1 MSESPEEASSPSR
14 SSSYLSTPLD
24 PAVPAAAPRISS
36 MIPFQAAPLKMHQ
49 SDLRNQTITR
59 NIEATRK
66 ENQQEAAPASWLP
79 MLSLSNP
86 WRRLWDLLIMVI
98 VSYNCF
104 YIPVAVVF
112 KPEIVYEW
120 YLILTDSLI
129 DIIYAMDVLVSFRI
143 TYIDSKTG
151 DEVSNPKKV
160 IQHYLRSGAFA
171 VDLLAALPIEM
182 LDYASTGRD
191 NGWMLL
197 KLAKTIRL
205 FGLSKVLMFW
215 KTTESIKLL
224 VKLAGMLSLLAM
236 YIHLE
241 ACFWFML
248 IKQREMYVP
257 PSEFLNEHGH
267 HALYDADVFKQ
278 YSISLYTSIFMLICA
293 EIGPQTEWE
302 LLYASN
308 MIIFGQ
314 IVQAIL
320 FGEMTVVMSNLSRKS
335 IKMDNIQDSV
345 NTAMM
350 NMKLSKELRIKVN
363 DFLIASHGSLDRQS
377 EFEQFFKILSP
388 SLEREV
394 NAFIYKPIAE
404 QNVLLGGN
412 QDLADFVL
420 HHLSNLFCQPE
431 QEVVT
436 QGDEPRALYFVANGK
451 CEVEIL
457 NEHKQS
463 HRVKVLE
470 KGQHFG
476 EVALIY
482 HTIRTATVRTLTYAS
497 IASLDKEDFGTMLK
511 KFPDVGTSLKQVSA
525 KYKDSW
531 KKFLKTTL
539 SRCSYFSNLSS
550 KHMDD
555 LIYSLPTER
564 FSPNDHLFDLD
575 QTVTKAYFLLE
586 GKVETYLTTAD
597 AKLGKVKM
605 AQEEPAAG
613 RQKVQSD
620 SDISRWQSFQ
630 MRPSNRRITVKR
642 KGHIGVT
649 MEKLPL
655 DELSMGSVLCAELLL
670 VGGKTAF
677 TCKAVESTT
686 VLTLTTELLEKIC
699 KRNNAIKQEVEKK
712 RKSLIKIDSLSRQP
726 VLAAPILDYEKSFK
740 YEPTSAVPELWETR
754 KKIKSLVVRKL
765 TNKRE
770 SRKRGVPDMHTMVL
784 KMKAI
789 IVAEE
794 SGNYELAKQIANG
807 QVSPEAIH
815 AFDLLTSTEIQNPL
829 LTQFALKA
837 KEVESVMSLIHK
849 HYVDMGS
856 RCAESMKESAD
867 LESQVKEM
875 KQVLRSVGLRIGSQ

>member
-1 MSESPEEASSPSR
+1 MA
-14 SSSYLSTPLD
+14 
-24 PAVPAAAPRISS
+24 
-36 MIPFQAAPLKMHQ
+36 
-49 SDLRNQTITR
+49 
-59 NIEATRK
+59 
-66 ENQQEAAPASWLP
+66 
-79 MLSLSNP
+79 
-86 WRRLWDLLIMVI
+86 I

-104 YIPVAVVF
+104 YIPVAVIF
-112 KPEIVYEW
+112 QPEAVYEW
-120 YLILTDSLI
+120 YLILVDSVITLM
-129 DIIYAMDVLVSFRI
+129 YVLDVLVTFRL
-143 TYIDSKTG
+143 TYIDSRTG
-151 DEVSNPKKV
+151 DEISDSRKV
-160 IQHYLRSGAFA
+160 IRHYFLSGAFV
-171 VDLLAALPIEM
+171 VDVIAAIPIEM
-182 LDYASTGRD
+182 LDYANNGR
-191 NGWMLL
+191 NMSLMLL
-197 KLAKTIRL
+197 KLIKTVRL
-205 FGLSKVLMFW
+205 LGLSKVLMFW
-215 KTTESIKLL
+215 KTSESTKLL
-224 VKLAGMLSLLAM
+224 VKLAGMVLFLGM

-241 ACFWFML
+241 ACFWFMI
-248 IKQREMYVP
+248 IKQREVYVP
-257 PSEFLNEHGH
+257 PSEFLNEEGH
-267 HALYDADVFKQ
+267 HALFEAGVFKQ
-278 YSISLYTSIFMLICA
+278 YAISLYTSIFMLICA

-404 QNVLLGGN
+404 QNVLLIGN

-436 QGDEPRALYFVANGK
+436 QGDEPHALYFIANGK

-497 IASLDKEDFGTMLK
+497 IASLDKEDFGTMLE

-539 SRCSYFSNLSS
+539 ARCSYFSSLAS

-564 FSPNDHLFDLD
+564 FSPNDHLYDLD

-597 AKLGKVKM
+597 SKLAKVKM
-605 AQEEPAAG
+605 AQEAPAPG
-613 RQKVQSD
+613 QKMQSE

-642 KGHIGVT
+642 KGQIGIT

-655 DELSMGSVLCAELLL
+655 DELSMGSVLCTELLL
-670 VGGKTAF
+670 VGGKSAF
-677 TCKAVESTT
+677 NCKAVESTT
-686 VLTLTTELLEKIC
+686 VLTLTTDLLEKIC

-726 VLAAPILDYEKSFK
+726 VLAAPILDYQKSFK
-740 YEPTSAVPELWETR
+740 PDPASVIPELWATH

-794 SGNYELAKQIANG
+794 SGNYELAKQIAIG
-807 QVSPEAIH
+807 QVSPEAIN

-837 KEVESVMSLIHK
+837 KEVEKVMNLIHK
-849 HYVDMGS
+849 HYLDMGGK
-856 RCAESMKESAD
+856 CTESMKESAD
-867 LESQVKEM
+867 LQSQVQEM
-875 KQVLRSVGLRIGSQ
+875 KQVLRSVAQRIGSQ